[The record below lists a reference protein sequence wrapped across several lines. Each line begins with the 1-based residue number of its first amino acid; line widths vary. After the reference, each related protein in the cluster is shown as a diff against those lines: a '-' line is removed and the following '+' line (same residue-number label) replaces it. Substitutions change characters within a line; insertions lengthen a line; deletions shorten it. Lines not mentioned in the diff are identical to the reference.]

1 MEFKT
6 ELSHLVMGLLIFMG
20 SVKVLV
26 MWLVNWSW
34 CQSLPVITLI
44 KYIKVS
50 RQRETKREN
59 RRVEHPR

>member
-6 ELSHLVMGLLIFMG
+6 ELSHLVMGLLIFMA